1 MLKLLV
7 AFAIAGAA
15 MLPLTNLS
23 AIGQTPLARSV
34 VDLQRRRV
42 DVYQGDRLL
51 ASFAVAIGKPGWET
65 PIGTWKVNDKISK
78 PAWTNFLTGKVMPPG
93 GKNPMGSRWIGFY
106 KDSKG
111 EVGFHGTKDLSAIGK
126 AVSHGCLR
134 MREVDVQELFEL
146 LEVGSIVKV
155 I

>member
-1 MLKLLV
+1 MLKLL
-7 AFAIAGAA
+7 AALAIAGIS
-15 MLPLTNLS
+15 MLPLTHLS
-23 AIGQTPLARSV
+23 VFGQTPLARSV

-42 DVYQGDRLL
+42 DVYRDDRLL

-93 GKNPMGSRWIGFY
+93 GRNPMGSRWIGFY
-106 KDSKG
+106 KDTKG
-111 EVGFHGTKDLSAIGK
+111 EVGFHGTKDWRSIGR

-134 MREVDVQELFEL
+134 MREVDVQKLFEL